1 MSAGAED
8 TRGNVERYARI
19 YSELIG
25 FLPPKIEARLPL
37 SEELDPELL
46 ELQERV
52 REKAMYPDC
61 FDVKTT
67 QLMLWGILL
76 AQVGQGARWHG
87 IAARRAGASWEE
99 LHAVAAL
106 AYLFRGLPAMNLAAE
121 IIGDMRED
129 DPAGADKADSG

>member
-1 MSAGAED
+1 MTQASEDSQRRVAE
-8 TRGNVERYARI
+8 YAQI
-19 YSELIG
+19 YADLIG
-25 FLPPKIEARLPL
+25 FVPPKIGARLPL
-37 SEELDPELL
+37 SDEIDPELL

-52 REKAMYPDC
+52 REKAMYPEC

-76 AQVGQGARWHG
+76 AQVGAGARWHG

-121 IIGDMRED
+121 IMGDMRED
-129 DPAGADKADSG
+129 DPAQRDSDPR

>member
-1 MSAGAED
+1 MTAGSEE
-8 TRGNVERYARI
+8 TQRKVEEYAQI
-19 YSELIG
+19 YSDLIG
-25 FLPPKIEARLPL
+25 FVPPKIAARLPL

-52 REKAMYPDC
+52 REKAMYPEC
-61 FDVKTT
+61 LDVKTA

-76 AQVGQGARWHG
+76 SQVGQGARWHG
-87 IAARRAGASWEE
+87 VAARRAGASWEE

-121 IIGDMRED
+121 IMVDMRND
-129 DPAGADKADSG
+129 DPAGADTGRA

>member
-1 MSAGAED
+1 MTSGSEE
-8 TRGNVERYARI
+8 TQRKVEHYAQI

-25 FLPPKIEARLPL
+25 FVPPKIAARLPL

-87 IAARRAGASWEE
+87 IAARKAGASWEE

-121 IIGDMRED
+121 ILVDMRDD
-129 DPAGADKADSG
+129 DPAGTDARRA